1 MKFNVE
7 VTKYVDKTMYN
18 PPFKIM
24 SHWKACIAANEKQKL
39 AKKKTKYEINF
50 YQFFKIKFLKYKFEG
65 NWFFK
70 LLKNAKKCNFY
81 FSKN

>member
-24 SHWKACIAANEKQKL
+24 SHWKACIATNEKQKL
-39 AKKKTKYEINF
+39 AKKKRNM
-50 YQFFKIKFLKYKFEG
+50 
-65 NWFFK
+65 K
-70 LLKNAKKCNFY
+70 LIFTN
-81 FSKN
+81 FSKLSFWNINLKEIGFSNY